1 MNATRMNATRRAR
14 LTRSAARRPRVSSK
28 ELDHALMSRSLVKAA
43 KEPVSTGEASI
54 GEVKSSCNT
63 KIDRERS
70 VHIDNDLCSH
80 CVMREYRW
88 DLFQVGAP
96 LLVGVVASIV

>member
-1 MNATRMNATRRAR
+1 M
-14 LTRSAARRPRVSSK
+14 SSK

-80 CVMREYRW
+80 
-88 DLFQVGAP
+88 
-96 LLVGVVASIV
+96 